1 MPWNKQDYPVSMKNL
16 KPRVRHKAIEIANAL
31 LDEGYEEGRAI
42 AIATAKA
49 EEWDENHPDGQAAA
63 SSNASSHSASS
74 ENDKVSARSGS
85 SSKERRHS
93 EPVSSSKS
101 HHNIH
106 VVPTD
111 SGWAIKQ
118 EGTSDYHSTYD
129 TKAEAVDAAQE
140 WSSKQHIRAII
151 HNQDGQIAR
160 SLKS

>member
-1 MPWNKQDYPVSMKNL
+1 MPWNKNDYPVSMKNL
-16 KPRVRHKAIEIANAL
+16 KPRIRHKAIDIANAL
-31 LDEGYEEGRAI
+31 LDDGYEEGRAI

-49 EEWDENHPDGQAAA
+49 EEWDENHPDHKG
-63 SSNASSHSASS
+63 SDSDSSSHTSSKKQDKSPSS
-74 ENDKVSARSGS
+74 ES
-85 SSKERRHS
+85 SSRDRRHS

-106 VVPTD
+106 VVPTET
-111 SGWAIKQ
+111 GWAIKQ

-129 TKAEAVDAAQE
+129 TKVEAVKAAKA
-140 WSSKQHIRAII
+140 WSTEQHIRAII

>member
-1 MPWNKQDYPVSMKNL
+1 MPWNKNDYPVSMKNL
-16 KPRVRHKAIEIANAL
+16 KPRIRHKAIDIANAL
-31 LDEGYEEGRAI
+31 LDEGYDEGRAI

-49 EEWDENHPDGQAAA
+49 EEWDENHPDHKA
-63 SSNASSHSASS
+63 
-74 ENDKVSARSGS
+74 SGS
-85 SSKERRHS
+85 DSSSRTSSKKPDKSSSSDSFSRNRRHS

-106 VVPTD
+106 VVPTE

-118 EGTSDYHSTYD
+118 EGTPDYHSTYD
-129 TKAEAVDAAQE
+129 TKAEAVDAAKA
-140 WSSKQHIRAII
+140 WSTEHHIRAII

>member
-16 KPRVRHKAIEIANAL
+16 KPRIRHKAIEIANSL
-31 LDEGYEEGRAI
+31 LDDGYEEGRAI

-49 EEWDENHPDGQAAA
+49 EEWDENNPVDETA
-63 SSNASSHSASS
+63 SDANT
-74 ENDKVSARSGS
+74 
-85 SSKERRHS
+85 SSKEKNNASISSKSSSGDRRHS

-118 EGTSDYHSTYD
+118 EGESDYYSSYD
-129 TKAEAVDAAQE
+129 TKAEAVDAARE
-140 WSSKQHIRAII
+140 MSSKQHIRAII

-160 SLKS
+160 SIKS